1 MLQRIEALE
10 NGEHK
15 VVSKNISTAVQ
26 SEVVMQNP
34 KQMPEEKTIF
44 GKLLVSLRKMN
55 EVMLI
60 SLLGENTEYKLSGH
74 TLKLVSNNE
83 VEFNTLNKQQNIK
96 TLNAAIKQ
104 IDEQLNSNNPQRD
117 KLIEII
123 LKAKQRFFSEVC
135 DYEGNIIK
143 NQSFSKRCTVFE
155 LSTNELFQR
164 LPYYRELYL
173 NELIKKYGQ
182 SVAEKILKEYNIFI
196 KK

>member
-1 MLQRIEALE
+1 M
-10 NGEHK
+10 NF
-15 VVSKNISTAVQ
+15 
-26 SEVVMQNP
+26 
-34 KQMPEEKTIF
+34 KQ
-44 GKLLVSLRKMN
+44 
-55 EVMLI
+55 
-60 SLLGENTEYKLSGH
+60 
-74 TLKLVSNNE
+74 NNE
-83 VEFNTLNKQQNIK
+83 VKKYQEVKNIK
-96 TLNAAIKQ
+96 EAKEISEIVHDILE

-143 NQSFSKRCTVFE
+143 NQSFAKRCTVFE

-173 NELIKKYGQ
+173 NELIKKCGQ
-182 SVAEKILKEYNIFI
+182 SVVEEILKEYNISI